1 MWNNSNSHQQHP
13 SSPMVW
19 PNSPSLLNGLHA
31 TRVPHMPGFPRVP
44 PLMLNTGSPVHHHIG
59 SAPAVNPSIWDRQHA
74 FTGESPET
82 SNFHLGSLGSVGF
95 PGRSPSHPMDI
106 ASHNIFSPV
115 GGNCMEM
122 TKNVGL
128 RSPQQMCHLF
138 PGRNPMMSMQNSF
151 DSSNERVRNLSY
163 RRNESNSN
171 HADKKQ
177 YELDIDRILRGED
190 SRTTLMIK
198 NIPNKY
204 VNYPSSIST
213 IIFLIAFLLVIVKR
227 MSVCSISLSVK
238 PINTGLQYFI

>member
-19 PNSPSLLNGLHA
+19 PNSPSFLNGLHA
-31 TRVPHMPGFPRVP
+31 SRVPHMPGFPRGP
-44 PLMLNTGSPVHHHIG
+44 TLMLNTASPVHHHIG
-59 SAPAVNPSIWDRQHA
+59 SAPAVNPSPWDRQHA
-74 FTGESPET
+74 YAGESPET

-95 PGRSPSHPMDI
+95 PVRSPSHPMDI
-106 ASHNIFSPV
+106 ASHNIFSHV
-115 GGNCMEM
+115 GGNCIDM
-122 TKNVGL
+122 TKSVGL

-138 PGRNPMMSMQNSF
+138 PGRNPMVSMQASF
-151 DSSNERVRNLSY
+151 DSPNERVRNFSY
-163 RRNESNSN
+163 RRNETNSN

-204 VNYPSSIST
+204 VNYHSSCFDHFFFLLSLTLSFRNSLGFSIFLVSET
-213 IIFLIAFLLVIVKR
+213 VPCLNIIF
-227 MSVCSISLSVK
+227 
-238 PINTGLQYFI
+238 T